1 MPQIRKALLTI
12 LVVFTVVAALVAH
25 PATSSGSARPSGS
38 ETSAPS
44 ATPPP
49 GIPGS
54 NSGEPDS
61 GSTGS
66 QQTKPSA
73 SRANPAD
80 QAQFA
85 ARALRMIGWCSVV
98 WMKHAMGVSD

>member
-12 LVVFTVVAALVAH
+12 LVVSTVVTALVVH
-25 PATSSGSARPSGS
+25 PGTSSGSARRGGS
-38 ETSAPS
+38 ETAAPS

-49 GIPGS
+49 GIPGT

-61 GSTGS
+61 GSTSS
-66 QQTKPSA
+66 QQTRPNA
-73 SRANPAD
+73 SRSNPAD

-85 ARALRMIGWCSVV
+85 PRALRMIRWCSVV
-98 WMKHAMGVSD
+98 WMKHAIGVSD